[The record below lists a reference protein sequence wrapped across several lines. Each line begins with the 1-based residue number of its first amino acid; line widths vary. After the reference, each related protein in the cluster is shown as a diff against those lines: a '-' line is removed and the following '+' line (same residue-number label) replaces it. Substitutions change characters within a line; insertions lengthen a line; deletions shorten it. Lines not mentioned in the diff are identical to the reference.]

1 MTLGRLTRLGRAELE
16 EEMAKLRETIAELQ
30 SILADDTKLRARHRR
45 GDDRGSRHA
54 SPTPRRTEIV
64 NDPGELGIEDLVADE
79 EIVITMTQAGYV
91 KSVAAAAFRTQGRGG
106 RGVQG
111 ARLREEDLVDQV
123 LHTTT
128 HAYLLLFSNRGKVYR
143 LRGHEIPMKERTAR
157 GTAVVNLL
165 NLAPSERIQAI
176 VPTRDFPVR
185 QVPRL
190 RDGAGP
196 GEEDRVQRV
205 RQVAARGVHRPQP
218 ARRRRARARGR
229 DDRATTTCSW

>member
-1 MTLGRLTRLGRAELE
+1 MTAVR
-16 EEMAKLRETIAELQ
+16 
-30 SILADDTKLRARHRR
+30 
-45 GDDRGSRHA
+45 DRFA
-54 SPTPRRTEIV
+54 NERRTEIV

-79 EIVITMTQAGYV
+79 DIVITMTQAGYV

-165 NLAPSERIQAI
+165 NLAPDERIQAI
-176 VPTRDFPVR
+176 VPTKDFPSDKFLVFATAR
-185 QVPRL
+185 
-190 RDGAGP
+190 P
-196 GEEDRVQRV
+196 GEEDGVQRV
-205 RQVAARGVHRPQP
+205 RQVTARGLHR
-218 ARRRRARARGR
+218 ASTSATATSSCACA
-229 DDRATTTCSW
+229 DDRVR